1 MYTHIDLFNMSLLDD
16 NLELVPGKDILA
28 EICLKYFIEYG
39 ELGYKDKQSSS
50 YWTIVPTIKMLY
62 KNKHKHYKEIMDNP
76 KKYILCVHH
85 CYHHGRSEQRLRI
98 MDENDLYKNNMV
110 SPCWDDFSV
119 KDANGCAKYIT
130 IDKIL
135 NKML

>member
-1 MYTHIDLFNMSLLDD
+1 MSLLDD

-39 ELGYKDKQSSS
+39 ELGLGYKDKQSLS
-50 YWTIVPTIKMLY
+50 YWTSAPTIKMLY

-76 KKYILCVHH
+76 GKYILCVHH
-85 CYHHGRSEQRLRI
+85 CYHRGRSEKRLKI
-98 MDENDLYKNNMV
+98 MDENDLYKNNTV

>member
-1 MYTHIDLFNMSLLDD
+1 MSLLDD

-39 ELGYKDKQSSS
+39 EHGIKDEKTSS
-50 YWTIVPTIKMLY
+50 YWTKAWNESSLTIEMLY
-62 KNKHKHYKEIMDNP
+62 KNKHKHYNEIINNP
-76 KKYILCVHH
+76 KKYILCIHR
-85 CYHHGRSEQRLRI
+85 CYHKGSFERRLKI
-98 MDENDLYKNNMV
+98 MDEDDLNKNSVMHH
-110 SPCWDDFSV
+110 PCWDDF
-119 KDANGCAKYIT
+119 DERDDRGCTKYMT